1 MPVRPSSTVVK
12 GLRSVLWWVI
22 EAAST
27 ELLGDDL
34 EVHGG
39 HHEVDDEQQHEG
51 DDDRLVH
58 GITDALRAAACV
70 EALVRRDD
78 CGQRAEHERLELAD
92 VEVGQL
98 GERGE
103 RREVGTWGAALQ

>member
-12 GLRSVLWWVI
+12 GLRSVLWTVI

-39 HHEVDDEQQHEG
+39 HHEVDDEQEHEG
-51 DDDRLVH
+51 DDHRLVH
-58 GITDALRAAACV
+58 GVADTLRAAASGQ
-70 EALVRRDD
+70 ALVGRHDRRE
-78 CGQRAEHERLELAD
+78 CAEDESLELSD
-92 VEVGQL
+92 VQV
-98 GERGE
+98 
-103 RREVGTWGAALQ
+103 RELRQR